1 MIPLSPPSR
10 KRVAL
15 KVSSTFAPGR
25 DVLRGIAQFAH
36 EIDAWRLIHVPG
48 GDTDRIPDWLF
59 DSQFDG
65 IIGQI
70 DDHAMA
76 EEMRAL
82 DIPVVDVR
90 RAVHFPGLP
99 QVDIDNEAVAALAAK
114 HFFDREFHHIAFYP
128 FENNR
133 EAWSRIRC
141 ESLRKLSADRASFHV
156 YEAPLDQRQ
165 GDQAT
170 RHHVRAWL
178 RDLPKPIAIM
188 LARDDGGLVV
198 LDACREE
205 GLLVPEQVTVLGVD
219 NDRPLCDL
227 TSPPLSSVRMGHRE
241 LGYEAARL
249 LDKLMAGSDPPEVVK
264 LIPPLSIVTRR
275 SSDTRAIEDQAV
287 AHGVHFIHENL
298 ASDVTN
304 ESLARSAGI
313 SRSLFQQRFRNAMG
327 KTIRDYVTDLRL
339 ERAKILLTKSSR
351 SLGEIAWTGG
361 FKRQEYMGHV
371 FKTRLGITPGSLR
384 RS

>member
-1 MIPLSPPSR
+1 MSLLSSLPR

-15 KVSSTFAPGR
+15 KVSTTFAPGR

-36 EIDAWRLIHVPG
+36 EIDAWRLISVPD

-59 DSQFDG
+59 DSPFDG

-70 DDHAMA
+70 DNHAMA
-76 EEMRAL
+76 EEMKAL
-82 DIPVVDVR
+82 DIPLVDVR
-90 RAVHFPGLP
+90 RAIHRTGIP
-99 QVDIDNEAVAALAAK
+99 QVDIDNEAVAALAAS

-141 ESLRKLSADRASFHV
+141 ESLRRLCADRASFHV

-165 GDQAT
+165 GDRAT

-178 RDLPKPIAIM
+178 RHLPKPVAIM

-219 NDRPLCDL
+219 NDQLLCDL
-227 TSPPLSSVRMGHRE
+227 TSPPLSSVRVAHCK

-249 LDKLMAGSDPPEVVK
+249 LNKLMAGNDPTEAPK
-264 LIPPLSIVTRR
+264 LIPPLGIVTRR
-275 SSDTRAIEDQAV
+275 SSDTCAIEDETIALGL
-287 AHGVHFIHENL
+287 HLIHESL
-298 ASDVTN
+298 ASDITN
-304 ESLARSAGI
+304 GELARSVGI
-313 SRSLFQQRFRNAMG
+313 SRSLFQQRFRKAMG
-327 KTIRDYVTDLRL
+327 KTVRDYVTDLRL
-339 ERAKILLTKSSR
+339 ERAKTLLTKSDR
-351 SLGEIAWTGG
+351 SLGEIAWAVG
-361 FKRQEYMGHV
+361 FKRQGYMGHV
-371 FKTRLGITPGSLR
+371 FKSRLGITPGSLR
-384 RS
+384 K

>member
-1 MIPLSPPSR
+1 MGPHSSLPR

-15 KVSSTFAPGR
+15 KVSTTFAPGR

-36 EIDAWRLIHVPG
+36 EIDAWRLINVPG
-48 GDTDRIPDWLF
+48 GDRDPIPDWLL
-59 DSQFDG
+59 DSPFDG

-90 RAVHFPGLP
+90 RAIHVTGIP
-99 QVDIDNEAVAALAAK
+99 QVDIDNEEVGALAAK
-114 HFFDREFHHIAFYP
+114 YFFDHGFHHIAFYP
-128 FENNR
+128 FENNS
-133 EAWSRIRC
+133 ETWSRIRC
-141 ESLRKLSADRASFHV
+141 ESLRKLCADRASFHV

-165 GDQAT
+165 GDRAT

-219 NDRPLCDL
+219 NDRPICDL
-227 TSPPLSSVRMGHRE
+227 TSPPLSSVIMAHHE

-249 LDKLMAGSDPPEVVK
+249 LDKLMAGGDPPEVAK
-264 LIPPLSIVTRR
+264 LIPPLGVVTRR
-275 SSDTRAIEDQAV
+275 SSDTHAIEDEAV
-287 AHGVHFIHENL
+287 ARGVHFIHENL
-298 ASDVTN
+298 ASDITN

-313 SRSLFQQRFRNAMG
+313 SRSLIQQRFRKAMG
-327 KTIRDYVTDLRL
+327 KTIRDYVTDRRL
-339 ERAKILLTKSSR
+339 ERAKTLLAESSL
-351 SLGEIAWTGG
+351 SLAEIAWTVG

-384 RS
+384 